1 MKEIFFWPLR
11 RMASFSSWT
20 AAGWDYWVKL
30 LPAGPLF
37 LTKALC
43 VNLWFHITPA
53 HYDWIVTWIKA
64 SLFSQAL
71 CLMLIVSIKHTRRY
85 AIPVVHL
92 WIFISDENKIWKYI
106 CFLCTGQEFLL
117 LFNFLF
123 SLFYHLLSSF
133 ASLPL
138 FLFAL
143 TSAARHR
150 LCELTALILRQGEGT
165 DLLNH

>member
-1 MKEIFFWPLR
+1 MKGIFFWPLR
-11 RMASFSSWT
+11 RMASFSSGT

-43 VNLWFHITPA
+43 VVLWFHITPA

-71 CLMLIVSIKHTRRY
+71 CLMLIVSIKQTRRY

-106 CFLCTGQEFLL
+106 CSYVLAKNCCFYFIFCSLYSTTYWAVLL
-117 LFNFLF
+117 LSPSFCLP
-123 SLFYHLLSSF
+123 SLLQRVTGYVNWQLSS
-133 ASLPL
+133 SGRVREQ
-138 FLFAL
+138 
-143 TSAARHR
+143 TS
-150 LCELTALILRQGEGT
+150 
-165 DLLNH
+165 